1 VLPPNPLFFLC
12 RIFLSK
18 YALYLGIFDNL
29 RSKLNK
35 GNFNKSSSPSET
47 IKRYMSNEQ
56 LHTDNLIETVQVVVD
71 FSMRGWGKT
80 VFIVKYVYLR

>member
-1 VLPPNPLFFLC
+1 METNF
-12 RIFLSK
+12 SK
-18 YALYLGIFDNL
+18 RRSSGQKTK

-56 LHTDNLIETVQVVVD
+56 LHTGNLIETVQVVVD

-80 VFIVKYVYLR
+80 VFILKYFYLR